1 MADCTGLWDPCSC
14 PNSSAYATAVC
25 VREPGG
31 GGLGHMVVE
40 CGGLSAFLAIWVS
53 GWVCPVGCAMG
64 ADVWCTLLPVGIG
77 CQWRSLAP
85 AGVGF

>member
-40 CGGLSAFLAIWVS
+40 CGGLSAFLAMWVS
-53 GWVCPVGCAMG
+53 GWVCHGGGCMVYASPSW
-64 ADVWCTLLPVGIG
+64 D
-77 CQWRSLAP
+77 
-85 AGVGF
+85 